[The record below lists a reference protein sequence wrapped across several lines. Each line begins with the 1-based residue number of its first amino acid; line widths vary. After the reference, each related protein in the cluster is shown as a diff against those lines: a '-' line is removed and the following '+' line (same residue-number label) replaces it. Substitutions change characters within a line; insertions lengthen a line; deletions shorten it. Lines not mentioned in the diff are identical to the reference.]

1 MWVKGKIHVYT
12 GDGEG
17 KTTTALGLALRA
29 VGHGYRVV
37 IVQFMKGRKD
47 IGEYLIKDRLY
58 PEYNIYQFGKEELVD
73 LSSPT
78 DEDKRLANEGLK
90 FAKNA
95 LKQKPKLLIL
105 DEINLALAIGLL
117 EINDVLELLSEISD
131 ETVVILT
138 GRNAPKEIIDIADL
152 VTEMK
157 KIKHPFE
164 EGVSAREGIEY

>member
-1 MWVKGKIHVYT
+1 MKGKIHVYT

-37 IVQFMKGRKD
+37 VVQFMKGRKD

-117 EINDVLELLSEISD
+117 KINDVLKLLSEIPD
-131 ETVVILT
+131 ETVVVLT
-138 GRNAPKEIIDIADL
+138 GRSAPKEIIDIADL

-164 EGVSAREGIEY
+164 EGVSAREGVEY

>member
-1 MWVKGKIHVYT
+1 MKGKIHVYT

>member
-1 MWVKGKIHVYT
+1 VKGKIHVYT
-12 GDGEG
+12 GNGEG

-117 EINDVLELLSEISD
+117 EINDVLKLLSEIPD
-131 ETVVILT
+131 ETVVVLT
-138 GRNAPKEIIDIADL
+138 GRNAPKEIIDVADL

>member
-1 MWVKGKIHVYT
+1 MKGKIHVYT
-12 GDGEG
+12 GNGEG

-117 EINDVLELLSEISD
+117 EINDVLKLLSEIPD
-131 ETVVILT
+131 ETVVVLT
-138 GRNAPKEIIDIADL
+138 GRNAPKEIIDVADL